1 MHENSQTWIHKG
13 RAEVRKYPSNEKKPE
28 HLKKRVGTVLRKFK
42 SEDTANKWAKYRSN
56 THHWMKEVY
65 KKSILT
71 RGYDRQQSK

>member
-13 RAEVRKYPSNEKKPE
+13 RAEVRKYPSVEKKPE
-28 HLKKRVGTVLRKFK
+28 HLKKRVGTVLRRFK